1 MIRLEDIDLF
11 MENDD
16 EEEAGFGDRMKKI
29 GKDVSKSAIDY
40 AGRDVDDGG
49 LGIDINAIKND
60 WEGKNK
66 GGRGKD
72 VTPGFLGKSK
82 IAADVAKTVSG
93 QMDRKF
99 NDFKSNNEVNGRSII
114 ARSRNSIKQFP
125 IYVTQTIRV
134 NEAHLISKLFEKV
147 YTSFFQTVISQNP
160 IITPEEANDL
170 GFLKK
175 FHTDVME
182 SAKILINEFYEPIDD
197 FDAMMKESIYYECQ
211 LSDTCKVEFS
221 VIPSNLER
229 DLIMENARLMNE
241 PLTGLPYIYYEDGPY
256 KSKEKKK
263 VEPKEKG
270 MVLDHVNRNKDEEIV
285 RLKEDDLVDMAKVR
299 LSRVELN
306 LLNMSNS
313 SIENTIESEYPLPSR
328 PDEGADSAA
337 VSAYNHE
344 VYTVRKER
352 NKMRQDL
359 YNQRKDAIENLEDEI
374 KLVKDD
380 IKDGKFNNGKN
391 GYIYYD
397 KDSGMYLRRKI
408 VNREVNQYSAPNQTQ
423 TPELLRQSDIKKI
436 NGMDPYMMKATFI
449 IRDTVA
455 NTNTEVSYIIGI
467 KSVMHLIYAQDLA
480 DELYELVTGNIKSLQ
495 KVRYKTGE
503 INFMDYMFNIKGLK
517 SDASKNIN
525 YNKRWISTLKKLADF
540 NKTHGSLLKKP
551 INFIKGGDA
560 VIPNATLVLS
570 QSDVI
575 SLVNKTGIDLSQIS
589 NAKKLAK
596 NLFLIA
602 IAIVDPSSGSMKVF
616 YPDRDSDWD
625 VQSLAS
631 IDAEVSKTDNS
642 NLMKELQKAI
652 NK

>member
-1 MIRLEDIDLF
+1 MIKLEDIDIF
-11 MENDD
+11 MEKDD
-16 EEEAGFGDRMKKI
+16 TNYDKMKKI
-29 GKDVSKSAIDY
+29 GRNISDSVIDY
-40 AGRDVDDGG
+40 AGRSVDNGG
-49 LGIDINAIKND
+49 LGIDTNAIKRD
-60 WEGKNK
+60 WTGKGNGKK
-66 GGRGKD
+66 GED
-72 VTPGFLGKSK
+72 VPPSILGKSK
-82 IAADVAKTVSG
+82 IAANATKAVSD
-93 QMDRKF
+93 QMYNKF
-99 NDFKSNNEVNGRSII
+99 NDFRINNEVDGRSII

-125 IYVTQTIRV
+125 IYITQTIRA

-147 YTSFFQTVISQNP
+147 FTSFFQTVISQNP
-160 IITPEEANDL
+160 IITPEEANNL

-175 FHTDVME
+175 FHTDVIE
-182 SAKILINEFYEPIDD
+182 SAKILINEFYQPIDD
-197 FDAMMKESIYYECQ
+197 FDAMMKESIYHECQ

-241 PLTGLPYIYYEDGPY
+241 PLTGLPYIYYEDASY
-256 KSKEKKK
+256 KTKGNTPQKKMSVDK
-263 VEPKEKG
+263 RSISQ
-270 MVLDHVNRNKDEEIV
+270 DAEII
-285 RLKEDDLVDMAKVR
+285 RLKEDDLIDMAKVR

-306 LLNMSNS
+306 LMNMTNS

-328 PDEGADSAA
+328 PDDDADSATMD
-337 VSAYNHE
+337 AYNKE
-344 VYTVRKER
+344 VKEVRRDR
-352 NKMRQDL
+352 NIMRQDL
-359 YNQRKDAIENLEDEI
+359 YNQRKDAIENLEDELDNI
-374 KLVKDD
+374 KNE
-380 IKDGKFNNGKN
+380 IKKGKFQDKRSG
-391 GYIYYD
+391 GIYYD
-397 KDSGMYLRRKI
+397 TNTGMYLRKKVVDRQVDQQSVTNI
-408 VNREVNQYSAPNQTQ
+408 QQ

-436 NGMDPYMMKATFI
+436 NGMDPYLMKATFI

-455 NTNTEVSYIIGI
+455 NVNTEVSYIIGI

-503 INFMDYMFNIKGLK
+503 IKFMDYMFNIKGLK

-525 YNKRWISTLKKLADF
+525 YNKRWISTLKKLANF

-551 INFIKGGDA
+551 IDIIKKEN
-560 VIPNATLVLS
+560 VSIPNATLVLS

-589 NAKKLAK
+589 NAKKLAN

-625 VQSLAS
+625 VQSLSS

-652 NK
+652 NKGR

>member
-11 MENDD
+11 TENDD
-16 EEEAGFGDRMKKI
+16 KMKKI
-29 GKDVSKSAIDY
+29 GNDISNRVIDY
-40 AGRDVDDGG
+40 AGRDVNNGG
-49 LGIDINAIKND
+49 LGIDINAIKKD
-60 WEGKNK
+60 WTGEDK
-66 GGRGKD
+66 GGKGKD
-72 VTPGFLGKSK
+72 IPPSVLGKSK
-82 IAADVAKTVSG
+82 ITADVAKTVSD
-93 QMDRKF
+93 QMHNKF
-99 NDFKSNNEVNGRSII
+99 NDFKSNNKVDGRSII
-114 ARSRNSIKQFP
+114 ARSRNSVKQFP
-125 IYVTQTIRV
+125 IYITQTIRV
-134 NEAHLISKLFEKV
+134 NEAHLLSKLFEKV

-160 IITPEEANDL
+160 IITPEEANEL

-182 SAKILINEFYEPIDD
+182 SAKILINEFYQPIDD
-197 FDAMMKESIYYECQ
+197 FDAIMKESIYHECQ

-229 DLIMENARLMNE
+229 ELIMENARLMNE
-241 PLTGLPYIYYEDGPY
+241 PLTGLPYIYYEDVSYKAKAKNGDNE
-256 KSKEKKK
+256 KSKENMTIDKKSTS
-263 VEPKEKG
+263 V
-270 MVLDHVNRNKDEEIV
+270 DNEIV

-299 LSRVELN
+299 LPRVELN

-313 SIENTIESEYPLPSR
+313 SIENTVESEYPLPSR
-328 PDEGADSAA
+328 PDENADGDTIK
-337 VSAYNHE
+337 AYNQK
-344 VYTVRKER
+344 VAVCRKKR
-352 NKMRQDL
+352 NIMRHDL
-359 YNQRKDAIENLEDEI
+359 HNKRKNAIENLEDEI
-374 KLVKDD
+374 VSIKND
-380 IKDGKFNNGKN
+380 IKNGRFNNKEN
-391 GYIYYD
+391 GFIYYN
-397 KDSGMYLRRKI
+397 KQTGMYLRKKETVRGLTQQS
-408 VNREVNQYSAPNQTQ
+408 VLNQTQ

-449 IRDTVA
+449 IRDTV
-455 NTNTEVSYIIGI
+455 TRINTEVSYIIGI

-495 KVRYKTGE
+495 KIRYKTGE
-503 INFMDYMFNIKGLK
+503 IKFMDYMFNLKGLK

-525 YNKRWISTLKKLADF
+525 YNKRWISTLKKLANF
-540 NKTHGSLLKKP
+540 NKTNGSLLKKP
-551 INFIKGGDA
+551 IDFIKGGNA
-560 VIPNATLVLS
+560 IPNATLVLS

-575 SLVNKTGIDLSQIS
+575 SLVNKTGIDLSQIT
-589 NAKKLAK
+589 NAKKLAN